1 MKKLML
7 FMMMIAAFA
16 SVSVSSVLAAD
27 YSDAIKVQEKF
38 IAAMENYVQKM
49 ETVQSS
55 SGVVSALNSYT
66 DRINKIAPQ
75 MKAMMEKYP
84 ELKNSDKIPEP
95 FKPLSVRAKKV
106 AEEMGMAMMKAM
118 PHMQNPAVQAAQQ
131 RMAAAMAKMG
141 QME

>member
-1 MKKLML
+1 MT
-7 FMMMIAAFA
+7 IAVFA
-16 SVSVSSVLAAD
+16 CVSVSSTLAAD
-27 YSDAIKVQEKF
+27 YSDAIKVHEKF
-38 IAAMENYVQKM
+38 ITAMENYVQEM

-66 DRINKIAPQ
+66 DRIEKIAPQ

-84 ELKNSDKIPEP
+84 ELQNSDKVPEP
-95 FKPLSVRAKKV
+95 FKPLSVRAEKV
-106 AEEMGMAMMKAM
+106 AEKMGMAMMKAM
-118 PHMQNPAVQAAQQ
+118 PHMRDSAVQVAQQ